1 MKIERAPVYDWRI
14 LEAARE
20 NAHTQRSETAFD
32 ITTAIV
38 NKFRR
43 LFRRADDTRGALV
56 SRCVDAAKAASPLER
71 GLRVG
76 WY

>member
-20 NAHTQRSETAFD
+20 NARTSRSEAAFD

-43 LFRRADDTRGALV
+43 LFRRANSTRTTFV